1 MPGSDDDTTPAPA
14 GAFFERDGEGFAA
27 TELTRGPWDESTQHA
42 GPPSALI
49 GREIERCPGIGKGAG
64 DRHVARITFEI
75 LRPVPIARLRVEA
88 RVVRPG
94 RRVDMVES
102 VLSDSAGEP
111 LVLARAW
118 RLLRREVGLPP
129 KLTSEAA
136 GSPAR
141 RAGRPAGIPG
151 PPPPPEQASPT
162 DVFFPTGQDV
172 GYHTAMEYRFVTGSF
187 VEIGPATTWL
197 RMRVPLIEGERP
209 SPLQRVLAA
218 ADSGNGISATL
229 DFRSYVFINVDLTV
243 HLNRMPAGVWVCL
256 DSVTVPEPTGV
267 GLTDSMLFDELGP
280 IGRAAQSLLIDER
293 QVP

>member
-1 MPGSDDDTTPAPA
+1 M
-14 GAFFERDGEGFAA
+14 
-27 TELTRGPWDESTQHA
+27 
-42 GPPSALI
+42 
-49 GREIERCPGIGKGAG
+49 
-64 DRHVARITFEI
+64 
-75 LRPVPIARLRVEA
+75 PIARLRVDA

-94 RRVDMVES
+94 RRVDLVEA
-102 VLSDSAGEP
+102 VLSDSSGEP
-111 LVLARAW
+111 LVVARAW
-118 RLLRREVGLPP
+118 RMLRRDIDLPA
-129 KLTSEAA
+129 KLTSEAP

-141 RAGRPAGIPG
+141 RAGRPAGISG
-151 PPPPPEQASPT
+151 PPPPPEQAQQT

-172 GYHTAMEYRFVTGSF
+172 GYHTAMECRFVTGSF
-187 VEIGPATTWL
+187 AEIGPATTWL

-209 SPLQRVLAA
+209 TPLQRVLIA

-229 DFRSYVFINVDLTV
+229 DFRRYVFINVDLTV

-293 QVP
+293 A

>member
-1 MPGSDDDTTPAPA
+1 VPGRDDDTMPTPA
-14 GAFFERDGEGFAA
+14 GAFFEPDGDGFAA
-27 TELTRGPWDESTQHA
+27 TELTRGPWDETTQHA
-42 GPPSALI
+42 GPPAALI
-49 GREIERCPGIGKGAG
+49 GREVERCPGIGESYA

-75 LRPVPIARLRVEA
+75 LRPVPIARLQVEA
-88 RVVRPG
+88 SVVRPG
-94 RRVDMVES
+94 RRVDMVEA

-118 RLLRREVGLPP
+118 RMLRREVDLPAR
-129 KLTSEAA
+129 LASEAP

-151 PPPPPEQASPT
+151 PPPPPEQAPKT
-162 DVFFPTGQDV
+162 DVFFPTGQAV
-172 GYHTAMEYRFVTGSF
+172 GYHTAMEYRFIAGSF

-229 DFRSYVFINVDLTV
+229 DFRRYVFINVDLTV

-256 DSVTVPEPTGV
+256 DSITVPEPSGV

-293 QVP
+293 D